1 MRWTP
6 LLKEYQGVDF
16 YINSMLEHDARIYAY
31 EWHLVCLHALNFLF
45 VLYYQHIYIYERGI
59 SNETMI
65 SGPVFN
71 HKKFSSYFYDV

>member
-31 EWHLVCLHALNFLF
+31 E
-45 VLYYQHIYIYERGI
+45 
-59 SNETMI
+59 
-65 SGPVFN
+65 
-71 HKKFSSYFYDV
+71 